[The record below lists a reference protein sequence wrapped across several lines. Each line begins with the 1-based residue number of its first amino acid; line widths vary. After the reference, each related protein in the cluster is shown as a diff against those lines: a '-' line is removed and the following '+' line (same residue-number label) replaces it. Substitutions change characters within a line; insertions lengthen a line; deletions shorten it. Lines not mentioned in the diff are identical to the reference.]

1 MTHNEELKCHKCGGE
16 GVFLGSQETGWS
28 ADGWV
33 RQCHDYEC
41 EDCQA
46 TWDITMEMTPVSR
59 NNHDS

>member
-1 MTHNEELKCHKCGGE
+1 MNDYNKCHKCGGE

-41 EDCQA
+41 EDCNA
-46 TWDITMEMTPVSR
+46 TWDVTMEMTPVQR
-59 NNHDS
+59 HNDDNK

>member
-1 MTHNEELKCHKCGGE
+1 MNDYNKCHKCGGE

-41 EDCQA
+41 EDCKT
-46 TWDITMEMTPVSR
+46 TWDVTMEITPTER
-59 NNHDS
+59 HNHES

>member
-1 MTHNEELKCHKCGGE
+1 MNNYNTCHKCGGE

-33 RQCHDYEC
+33 QQCHDYEC

-46 TWDITMEMTPVSR
+46 TWDVTMEMTPVKR
-59 NNHDS
+59 HNHDS